1 MESPQFND
9 LRARDQIAE
18 ICRHIYR
25 AGLTTTS
32 GGNLSLIDED
42 GMIWVS
48 PAAVDKGRLRGED
61 VVGLHPDG
69 SLRGSRKPS
78 SEVPFHRAIYRARP
92 DLRAIIHAHPPAL
105 VAFSIAQRQ
114 PDLTI
119 LPEALRI
126 CGRVGFAPYALP
138 GSKELGT
145 GIAAEFEKGHDA
157 VIMENHGAVV
167 GGRDLLDAFVR
178 FEALEFAARIE
189 ADAASVGTPVMA
201 QTGPD
206 DVSSSETWGESRE
219 EAKQQW
225 ANSCK
230 HERELLVRLLK
241 RAYQQ
246 GLTCSLACSM
256 SLRCDN
262 GFLLNPDSIPCWQ
275 VAPKDILQL
284 GLYRRENETAARGHG
299 AIHHAIYAHNP
310 DIQCV
315 LIAPPPHVMAF
326 GVSDATLNMRTI
338 PESWILLQD
347 ILAVDFG
354 APGQDLEAFAR
365 LFVPERPAVLVRHR
379 ALCVTGATPLQAFDR
394 LEVAELSARALILG
408 QQLGGVSPMNK
419 HQIEALRRRFLA
431 PGSPGL
437 TVSEA

>member
-9 LRARDQIAE
+9 LPARDQIAE
-18 ICRHIYR
+18 ICRHIYQ

-32 GGNLSLIDED
+32 GGNLSLLDKD
-42 GMIWVS
+42 GTIWVS

-61 VVGLHPDG
+61 VVGLYPDG
-69 SLRGSRKPS
+69 SVRGSRNPS

-92 DLRAIIHAHPPAL
+92 ELRAIIHAHPPAL
-105 VAFSIAQRQ
+105 VAFSIARRR
-114 PDLTI
+114 PDLAI
-119 LPEALRI
+119 LPETRAV

-167 GGRDLLDAFVR
+167 GGRDLLNAFER

-189 ADAASVGTPVMA
+189 AAAASVGTPVMA
-201 QTGPD
+201 QTGPND
-206 DVSSSETWGESRE
+206 RPSSDTWDASQ
-219 EAKQQW
+219 EAAKKPR
-225 ANSCK
+225 ANSCE
-230 HERELLVRLLK
+230 HEREILVRLLK

-246 GLTCSLACSM
+246 GLTSSLACSM
-256 SLRCDN
+256 SLRCNN

-275 VAPKDILQL
+275 VASRDILQL
-284 GLYRRENETAARGHG
+284 DLDRQENEIAARGHG
-299 AIHHAIYAHNP
+299 TIHHAIYAHNP

-315 LIAPPPHVMAF
+315 VIAPPPHVMAF
-326 GVSDATLNMRTI
+326 GVSDVTMNMRTI

-347 ILAVDFG
+347 IPAVDYG

-365 LFVPERPAVLVRHR
+365 LFGPERPAVLVQHQ
-379 ALCVTGATPLQAFDR
+379 ALYVTGATPLQAFDR
-394 LEVAELSARALILG
+394 LEVAELSARALIMG
-408 QQLGGVSPMNK
+408 QQLGGVSPMDK
-419 HQIEALRRRFLA
+419 HQVEALRRRFLA